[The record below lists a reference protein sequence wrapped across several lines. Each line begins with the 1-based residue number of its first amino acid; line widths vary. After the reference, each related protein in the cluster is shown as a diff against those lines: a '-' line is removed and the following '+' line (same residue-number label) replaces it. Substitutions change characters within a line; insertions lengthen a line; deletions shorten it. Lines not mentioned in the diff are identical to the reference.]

1 MKNQTTYTN
10 FNRKK
15 TIDHFQDHQDLIKRY
30 NINSVIE
37 FGVGEGTNVFLEN
50 CTGKI
55 TSVELLTTDYI
66 KAKQLKIST
75 DEWVNYSIN
84 EFKKYDNWSA
94 IKYEVQSSILDA
106 EYDVTGKGNRGVIR
120 GNSPSNIDYIQELT
134 NLINTLNI
142 SEYDMA
148 FVDPGIHLRGDIVN
162 LLFNK
167 IDIITAHDFYTKEI
181 YGYSRINIP
190 STYEGYS
197 GNYSDEGLG
206 VFIKK
211 IIDKE

>member
-1 MKNQTTYTN
+1 MNNQITYTT
-10 FNRKK
+10 FNR
-15 TIDHFQDHQDLIKRY
+15 TNCIDHSRDHEDIIKQY

-55 TSVELLTTDYI
+55 TSVELYTADYDL
-66 KAKQLKIST
+66 AKLLKIST
-75 DEWVNYSIN
+75 DEWVDYSIN
-84 EFKKYDNWSA
+84 QFKNYNNWNAVKYQ
-94 IKYEVQSSILDA
+94 VQSDIINA
-106 EYDVTGKGNRGVIR
+106 EYDVTGKGDRGVAR
-120 GNSPSNIDYIQELT
+120 GNAPSNINYIVELS
-134 NLINTLNI
+134 NLIDTLNV

-167 IDIITAHDFYTKEI
+167 VNIITAHDFNTQNI
-181 YGYSRINIP
+181 YGYSRISAPN
-190 STYEGYS
+190 TYNSFS
-197 GNYSDEGLG
+197 GNYSNEGLG

-211 IIDKE
+211 DL

>member
-1 MKNQTTYTN
+1 MKNQITYKN
-10 FNRKK
+10 FSREK
-15 TIDHFQDHQDLIKRY
+15 TIDHFQDHQDIIKQY

-37 FGVGEGTNVFLEN
+37 FGVGEGTNVFLKN

-55 TSVELLTTDYI
+55 TSVELLTTDYPL
-66 KAKQLKIST
+66 AELLKIST

-84 EFKKYDNWSA
+84 EFKKYDNWNA
-94 IKYEVQSSILDA
+94 VKYEVQSSILDA
-106 EYDVTGKGNRGVIR
+106 EYDVTGKGNKGVIR
-120 GNSPSNIDYIQELT
+120 GNSPSSMDYIQELT

-162 LLFNK
+162 LLFDKVN
-167 IDIITAHDFYTKEI
+167 IITAHDFNIQPI
-181 YGYSRINIP
+181 YGYNRINIP
-190 STYEGYS
+190 PTYEGYS
-197 GNYSDEGLG
+197 GNHSMEGLG

-211 IIDKE
+211 TINKE